1 MALPPRPSLRSS
13 SRQSTFLPDNTATV
27 GGSNPHPPTIH
38 LGKRAHAPYLGNGD
52 HQFSKK
58 LRIDVPALTY
68 PHVLPKASVTKP
80 MSPGEKSPGG
90 VTLSTTSALFTSRT
104 NAAVPHPTNGI
115 ITTNGLTLVK
125 EQVSIKTTVKH
136 HKGANGKAIK
146 VVDKRTLRSQDGGSR
161 SKSELSLYFHN
172 YEELISN
179 EPKNSGILMR
189 NAQTD
194 HSLTI
199 LDFLTADTPIL
210 VVDEAPGLVQS
221 NDGAQPMICLDD
233 PSSIE
238 AHLPANSLHP
248 SENTSSGP
256 STAGI
261 TQKIDF
267 SSIPQPTRDTATDF
281 LSDDV
286 FYKAHRRAER
296 QEKQLRNIE
305 KERAQH
311 EKVQLERLLEGLK
324 GHDWLRVMGISGI
337 TDSEKKSFE
346 PKRDWFIREVS
357 CLIDKFRRWKEEEKR
372 RKVEKDLSVKADEEE
387 EDDDDDDDDN
397 EAGGSHADSSSGL
410 QDVDALAALQL
421 HNESVSASRTKH
433 RGKHAIIAALQPPPL
448 ERPFTSFY
456 SKPYMREAA
465 LGKHRRGRTRFAF
478 GQVVPE
484 LAERPFGLPR
494 EMLTDDAIRA
504 SARSRRR
511 ARRESKD
518 T

>member
-1 MALPPRPSLRSS
+1 MAVQPRPSLRSS
-13 SRQSTFLPDNTATV
+13 SRQSTFLSDDTATV
-27 GGSNPHPPTIH
+27 GGSNTHPPTIH
-38 LGKRAHAPYLGNGD
+38 LGKRTHDTYLANGD
-52 HQFSKK
+52 HPFSKK
-58 LRIDVPALTY
+58 LKINLPSLTY
-68 PHVLPKASVTKP
+68 PHVLSKASATKP

-104 NAAVPHPTNGI
+104 NSAVQPPADGI
-115 ITTNGLTLVK
+115 ITTNGLTSVK
-125 EQVSIKTTVKH
+125 EQLSIKSTVKH
-136 HKGANGKAIK
+136 HKGTNRKVVK

-179 EPKNSGILMR
+179 EPKDSE
-189 NAQTD
+189 
-194 HSLTI
+194 
-199 LDFLTADTPIL
+199 FLTADTRIL
-210 VVDEAPGLVQS
+210 IVDEVS
-221 NDGAQPMICLDD
+221 KSTQPDDRATPMTCLSDSG
-233 PSSIE
+233 PAE
-238 AHLPANSLHP
+238 AHLPIASFHP
-248 SENTSSGP
+248 SDNTASGSST
-256 STAGI
+256 SAAV
-261 TQKIDF
+261 QKIDF
-267 SSIPQPTRDTATDF
+267 SSIPQQMLRTGTDP
-281 LSDDV
+281 LSDEV
-286 FYKAHRRAER
+286 YFKAHRRAER

-357 CLIDKFRRWKEEEKR
+357 YLIDKFKRWKEEEKR
-372 RKVEKDLSVKADEEE
+372 RKVEKELSVKADEEE
-387 EDDDDDDDDN
+387 DDEDDV
-397 EAGGSHADSSSGL
+397 EAGGSFGDSSNSP
-410 QDVDALAALQL
+410 QDVDTLAALQL

-433 RGKHAIIAALQPPPL
+433 KGKHAIIASLQPPPL

-484 LAERPFGLPR
+484 LAERPFDLPR
-494 EMLTDDAIRA
+494 EMLTNDAIKA

>member
-1 MALPPRPSLRSS
+1 MAVPPRPSLRSS
-13 SRQSTFLPDNTATV
+13 SRQSTLLPDNSATV
-27 GGSNPHPPTIH
+27 AGSNTYPPTIH
-38 LGKRAHAPYLGNGD
+38 LGKRAHDSYLGNGD

-58 LRIDVPALTY
+58 LKINVPALTH
-68 PHVLPKASVTKP
+68 PHVSPTAAATKSL
-80 MSPGEKSPGG
+80 SPSEKSPGG

-104 NAAVPHPTNGI
+104 NSAEQPLANST
-115 ITTNGLTLVK
+115 ITTNSLTLAN
-125 EQVSIKTTVKH
+125 EQLSVNSTVKH
-136 HKGANGKAIK
+136 HRGSNGKL
-146 VVDKRTLRSQDGGSR
+146 VDKRTLRSHDGGSR

-172 YEELISN
+172 YEDLISN
-179 EPKNSGILMR
+179 EPKNSE
-189 NAQTD
+189 
-194 HSLTI
+194 
-199 LDFLTADTPIL
+199 FLTADTRIL
-210 VVDEAPGLVQS
+210 IVDEGPRPTQS
-221 NDGAQPMICLDD
+221 TDGATPTICPRD
-233 PSSIE
+233 SGSCE
-238 AHLPANSLHP
+238 AHPPTGSVPLAESNATGSNAPR
-248 SENTSSGP
+248 
-256 STAGI
+256 I

-267 SSIPQPTRDTATDF
+267 SSLSRQVLHKATDP
-281 LSDDV
+281 LSDEV
-286 FYKAHRRAER
+286 YFKAHRRAER

-324 GHDWLRVMGISGI
+324 GHDWLRIMGISGI

-346 PKRDWFIREVS
+346 SKRDWFIREVS

-372 RKVEKDLSVKADEEE
+372 RKVEKELSVKADEEE
-387 EDDDDDDDDN
+387 DDEDDD
-397 EAGGSHADSSSGL
+397 ESGGSYENSTISP

-421 HNESVSASRTKH
+421 QNESVSASRTKH
-433 RGKHAIIAALQPPPL
+433 KGKHAMIASLQPPPL

-456 SKPYMREAA
+456 SKSYMREAA

-478 GQVVPE
+478 GQIVPE
-484 LAERPFGLPR
+484 LAERPFHLPR